1 MTTDDRAIDD
11 HGGDE
16 NEPHRPRPLTQQDLA
31 TCITDEMRVLE
42 PAAEAAAQDA
52 IARVQGFKGSRRY
65 DVRVVE
71 AGGGRI
77 ALAPSMGGVLTDDI
91 RRLAAFGSPAPE
103 FAQSMI
109 GRLAALAAPPG
120 KAAPDEM
127 QLNAALAV
135 VDGVRPE
142 NETEAMLAVQMY
154 GTHETAVQMLVKA
167 KNTQD
172 PQVAQ
177 EAGNLAIKLMRTYT
191 AQVEALSKLRRGGEQ
206 KVRVEHVHVY
216 PGGQAV
222 VGDVTVNPSSTQCRE
237 IPERR
242 TSQPEDTTGFTP
254 LGDRRR

>member
-1 MTTDDRAIDD
+1 MTPHDQAPVNDM
-11 HGGDE
+11 GDE
-16 NEPHRPRPLTQQDLA
+16 TESRLPQPLTQQDLA
-31 TCITDEMRVLE
+31 TGITDEMKALE

-52 IARVQGFKGSRRY
+52 IARIQGFKGSRRY
-65 DVRVVE
+65 DVKLVQ
-71 AGGGRI
+71 AGGGVT
-77 ALAPSMGGVLTDDI
+77 LAPSMGGPLTNDV
-91 RRLAAFGSPAPE
+91 RMLAAFGSPAPE

-109 GRLAALAAPPG
+109 GRLAALATEPG
-120 KAAPDEM
+120 KAAPSET

-135 VDGVRPE
+135 IDGVRPE

-191 AQVEALSKLRRGGEQ
+191 AQIEALSKLRRGGEQ

-222 VGDVTVNPSSTQCRE
+222 VGDVTVNPGSGQCRE
-237 IPERR
+237 VPERPAGR
-242 TSQPEDTTGFTP
+242 LEDKAGLPP